1 MTSPLCFSHF
11 AIIVS
16 SLMGS
21 KTGKLTGSTNDKCV
35 NHALGTVHEITKLC
49 FPNWKQTWSG
59 PTHTDFK
66 AWS

>member
-16 SLMGS
+16 SLTS
-21 KTGKLTGSTNDKCV
+21 STNDKRV
-35 NHALGTVHEITKLC
+35 DHALGTVHEITKLC